1 MKNIFFISA
10 FICLTTASAVAQ
22 QQKLA
27 HLNSGNL
34 LEMMPDV
41 RQANK
46 QLEAYQ
52 KQLTAKGQTM
62 SKQFQDKYQKYMQE
76 GQSLTDA
83 ERSTREGA
91 LQKEQE
97 KIAKYSQEVQTNLE
111 KKRQTLLKPILERV
125 DGVIKTVAK
134 ENGYS
139 FVFDT
144 SGGATLF
151 SNQSEDILALVKGK
165 LGLK

>member
-1 MKNIFFISA
+1 MKNIFLLFA
-10 FICLTTASAVAQ
+10 FVCCSFASATA

-27 HLNSGNL
+27 HMNSGNI
-34 LEMMPDV
+34 LEKLPEV
-41 RQANK
+41 KQANK

-52 KQLTAKGQTM
+52 KQLMAKGQTM

-76 GQSLTDA
+76 GQSLTEA
-83 ERSTREGA
+83 ERNTREAG

-97 KIAKYSQEVQTNLE
+97 KISKYSQEVQTNLE
-111 KKRQTLLKPILERV
+111 KKRQVLLKPILERV
-125 DGVIKTVAK
+125 DAIIKGVAK

-144 SGGATLF
+144 SAGASLY
-151 SNQSEDILALVKGK
+151 SAQSDDISGLVKAK